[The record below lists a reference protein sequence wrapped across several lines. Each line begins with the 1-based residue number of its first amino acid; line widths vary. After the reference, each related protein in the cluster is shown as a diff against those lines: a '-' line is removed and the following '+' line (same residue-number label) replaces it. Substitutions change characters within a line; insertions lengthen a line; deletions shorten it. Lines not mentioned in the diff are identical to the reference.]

1 LLRRTTRAQSASKR
15 RAFTLEELL
24 SIIIGHDS
32 PEISRVYT
40 HMEKP
45 AMKDAM
51 DRLPDVTATAKK
63 GAK

>member
-1 LLRRTTRAQSASKR
+1 MLFRSVSDVIAR
-15 RAFTLEELL
+15 E
-24 SIIIGHDS
+24 IIGHDS

>member
-1 LLRRTTRAQSASKR
+1 
-15 RAFTLEELL
+15 
-24 SIIIGHDS
+24 
-32 PEISRVYT
+32 
-40 HMEKP
+40 MEKP